1 MNVESRVMRERILHV
16 APKKNSIDMLRSK
29 LARCSACQ
37 ASMRASRRSSTARK
51 ASLKLSCEAKA
62 VREAGASNA

>member
-1 MNVESRVMRERILHV
+1 
-16 APKKNSIDMLRSK
+16 
-29 LARCSACQ
+29 
-37 ASMRASRRSSTARK
+37 MRASRRSSTARK